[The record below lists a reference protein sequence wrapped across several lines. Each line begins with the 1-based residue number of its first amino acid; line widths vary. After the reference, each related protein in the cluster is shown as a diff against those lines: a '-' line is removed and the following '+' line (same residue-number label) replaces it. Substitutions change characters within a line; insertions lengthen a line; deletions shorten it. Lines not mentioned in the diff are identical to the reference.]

1 MWLRGLNPSQQEAA
15 AHNEG
20 PLLILA
26 GAGSGKTTVLVA
38 RAGRLLAEAIC
49 SPEKLCVL
57 TFTNKAARELK
68 SRVAARLG
76 GRGEQIFAGTFHS
89 FGLQILREF
98 HDEAGLPKFFGIL
111 DTRDTSQML
120 KELLRNLRQGDKT
133 AYDADR
139 LLAILSQ
146 WREQG
151 RTQADRDD
159 EYDIAAEWV
168 LPRFLQRMQSLG
180 AIDFDGLILRPLQL
194 MDESPEIRARIQQK
208 FDYVM
213 VDEFQ
218 DTNLMQMRLI
228 QRLVEGHRNIA
239 VVGDDDQAIYGWR
252 GACVKNILDFP
263 KFYPG
268 CKVVRLETNYRSLPP
283 ILNLANAI
291 IRNNN
296 TRYDKMLRPHHEAEG
311 ELPELFILRDE
322 AEELEHVVSEIG
334 KFEREGIARSE
345 IAMLFRSNTQGALIE
360 AELRKNGIPYRMR
373 GGMGFFD
380 RKETRD
386 VMAYLRCAIR
396 PHEIAFRRIL
406 NTPSRGLGDK
416 AVEKLTA
423 FSKLRKQSFVKSAR
437 QWQAAGLEPRAG
449 GAIENLFLTLDGL
462 VNSCLAPGSTATHLS
477 TALEQIGYRK
487 YLEKHS
493 TDAISATKRWRF
505 IETFA
510 EVMEKYL
517 AKAGKTKK
525 GMLDFLDA
533 MELRDNVEDEDEA
546 KIEKVHLLTLHACK
560 GLEFDAVI
568 LTGIEEDILPHR
580 TLGSDI
586 SEERRLFY
594 VGVTRAKKRL
604 VLTRSAMRKRH
615 GKIVQTVGSRFLTE
629 IPKGL
634 IVEKVGLRPVETGV
648 RKALVAD
655 LFAKLDALD
664 AAAKPQ

>member
-1 MWLRGLNPSQQEAA
+1 MWLGGLNPSQQEAA

-38 RAGRLLAEAIC
+38 RAGRLLAEGIC
-49 SPEKLCVL
+49 APEKLCVL

-68 SRVAARLG
+68 ARVSARLG
-76 GRGEQIFAGTFHS
+76 GQGANIFAGTFHS

-159 EYDIAAEWV
+159 EYEIAAEWV

-194 MDESPEIRARIQQK
+194 MDESPEIRERIQKK
-208 FDYVM
+208 FDHVM

-228 QRLVEGHRNIA
+228 QRLVEGHRNIS

-291 IRNNN
+291 IKNNN

-334 KFEREGIARSE
+334 RFERDGISRSE

-360 AELRKNGIPYRMR
+360 AELRKNNIPYRMR

-416 AVEKLTA
+416 AVEKLAA
-423 FSKLRKQSFVKSAR
+423 FSKERKQSFVKSAR

-449 GAIENLFLTLDGL
+449 GAIESLFLTLEGL
-462 VNSCLAPGSTATHLS
+462 VTSCLAPGSTSTQLT

-487 YLEKHS
+487 YLE
-493 TDAISATKRWRF
+493 
-505 IETFA
+505 
-510 EVMEKYL
+510 
-517 AKAGKTKK
+517 
-525 GMLDFLDA
+525 
-533 MELRDNVEDEDEA
+533 
-546 KIEKVHLLTLHACK
+546 
-560 GLEFDAVI
+560 
-568 LTGIEEDILPHR
+568 
-580 TLGSDI
+580 
-586 SEERRLFY
+586 
-594 VGVTRAKKRL
+594 
-604 VLTRSAMRKRH
+604 
-615 GKIVQTVGSRFLTE
+615 
-629 IPKGL
+629 
-634 IVEKVGLRPVETGV
+634 
-648 RKALVAD
+648 
-655 LFAKLDALD
+655 
-664 AAAKPQ
+664 